1 MSHSANRVLQVSV
14 NGPALLGTPLLNKG
28 TAFSQEERQALRLEG
43 LLPGQIETIE
53 QQADRAYN
61 QFTACDSAL
70 DKHILLR
77 SIQDSNETLFYRLV
91 DDHLDEMLPV
101 IYTPTVGKACQEF
114 SRIYRSHR
122 GLFIG
127 IDDQAR
133 IDEILNNVTK
143 NNVKVI
149 VVSDCERILGLGDQ
163 GVGGMGIPIGKLSLY
178 TACGGISPAYTLP
191 VVLDVGTNN
200 PALLADSLYF
210 GRREERV
217 RGAEYD
223 SFLQAFVEGVQ
234 RRWPGVILQFEDFA
248 LNNAMP
254 LLARYRDQLCC
265 FNDDIQ
271 GTAAVTVGT
280 LLAACKAKGQR
291 LSEQTVAFVGA
302 GSAGCGIAEQIIAAM
317 QLEGLSESQARSQVY
332 LLNSK
337 GLLTDR
343 QTGLYDFQQR
353 LAHSSKSLDLWQFT
367 GDWPTLLEVVS
378 NAKPTVLIGVS
389 GKSGLF
395 TQEIVQTM
403 YASCT
408 QPIIMPLSNP
418 TSQIEAHPKDILL
431 WTEGRALVATGSPFL
446 PVELLGKTYPIA
458 QCNNS
463 YIFPGIGLGALA
475 SKATRIT
482 DSMLMASAQA
492 LAECAAPGQMLPP
505 LRDVQAVSKRIA
517 LAVAL
522 AAQRDGV
529 ADSMTPDELTE
540 VIEANFWK
548 PSYRQYVLKAQ
559 SDR

>member
-1 MSHSANRVLQVSV
+1 MNNPINRTLQVPFQ
-14 NGPALLGTPLLNKG
+14 GPTLLGTPLLNKG
-28 TAFSQEERQALRLEG
+28 TAFDLQEREALHLQG
-43 LLPGQIETIE
+43 LLPQQVETID
-53 QQADRAYN
+53 QQAERAYL
-61 QFTACDSAL
+61 QFQACTTDL
-70 DKHILLR
+70 DKHVLLR
-77 SIQDSNETLFYRLV
+77 SIQDSNETLFYRVV
-91 DDHLDEMLPV
+91 DDHLDEMLPI

-122 GLFIG
+122 GLFIS
-127 IDDQAR
+127 IADRER

-143 NNVKVI
+143 DHVKVI

-200 PALLADSLYF
+200 PKLLADPLYF
-210 GRREERV
+210 GLREERI

-223 SFLQAFVEGVQ
+223 QFLQAFVEGIQ
-234 RRWPGVILQFEDFA
+234 RRWPDAILQFEDFA
-248 LNNAMP
+248 LTNAMP

-280 LLAACKAKGQR
+280 LLAACKVKDQR

-317 QLEGLSESQARSQVY
+317 QLEGLSEPQARSRVY

-343 QTGLYDFQQR
+343 QPDLYDFQQR
-353 LAHSSKSLDLWQFT
+353 LAHPGESLAHWDFS
-367 GDWPTLLEVVS
+367 GDWPSLQEVVN

-389 GKSGLF
+389 GKAGLF
-395 TQEIVQTM
+395 TQQIIETM
-403 YASCT
+403 HAHCP

-418 TSQIEAHPKDILL
+418 TSQIEAHPKDILQ
-431 WTEGRALVATGSPFL
+431 WTEGQALVATGSPFL
-446 PVELLGKTYPIA
+446 PIELLGKTFPIA

-463 YIFPGIGLGALA
+463 YIFPGIGLGAIA

-482 DSMLMASAQA
+482 DGMLMASAQA
-492 LAECAAPGQMLPP
+492 LAESAGAGQMLPA

-517 LAVAL
+517 FAVGM
-522 AAQRDGV
+522 AAQRDSV
-529 ADSMTPDELTE
+529 APPMSEE
-540 VIEANFWK
+540 VLQAAIEQHFWQ
-548 PSYRQYVLKAQ
+548 PVYRQYV
-559 SDR
+559 RRPE

>member
-1 MSHSANRVLQVSV
+1 MNSPIDRPLQIPFQ
-14 NGPALLGTPLLNKG
+14 GPTLLGTPLLNKG
-28 TAFSQEERQALRLEG
+28 TAFDLQERDALHLRG
-43 LLPGQIETIE
+43 LLPQQVETID
-53 QQADRAYN
+53 QQAQRAYQ
-61 QFTACDSAL
+61 QFQGCATDL

-77 SIQDSNETLFYRLV
+77 SIQDSNETLFYRVV
-91 DDHLDEMLPV
+91 DDHLDEMLPI

-122 GLFIG
+122 GLFIS
-127 IDDQAR
+127 IADRER

-143 NNVKVI
+143 DNVKVI

-200 PALLADSLYF
+200 PQLLADPLYF
-210 GRREERV
+210 GLREERI

-223 SFLQAFVEGVQ
+223 QFLQAFVEGIQ
-234 RRWPGVILQFEDFA
+234 RRWPEAILQFEDFA
-248 LNNAMP
+248 LTNAMP

-280 LLAACKAKGQR
+280 LLAACKVKGQR

-317 QLEGLSESQARSQVY
+317 QLEGLSEPLARSRVY

-343 QTGLYDFQQR
+343 QPDLYDFQQR
-353 LAHSSKSLDLWQFT
+353 LAHPSESLAHWDFN
-367 GDWPTLLEVVS
+367 GDWPSLQEVVS

-389 GKSGLF
+389 GKAGLF
-395 TQEIVQTM
+395 TQQIIETM
-403 YASCT
+403 HAHCP

-418 TSQIEAHPKDILL
+418 TSQIEAHPKDILQ
-431 WTEGRALVATGSPFL
+431 WTEGQALVAAGSPFL
-446 PVELLGKTYPIA
+446 PIELLGKTFPIA

-463 YIFPGIGLGALA
+463 YIFPGIGLGAIA

-482 DSMLMASAQA
+482 DGMLMASAQA
-492 LAECAAPGQMLPP
+492 LAESAGAGQMLPA

-517 LAVAL
+517 FAVGM
-522 AAQRDGV
+522 AAQRDSV
-529 ADSMTPDELTE
+529 APPMSEE
-540 VIEANFWK
+540 VLQAAIEQHFWQ
-548 PSYRQYVLKAQ
+548 PVYRQYV
-559 SDR
+559 RRPE

>member
-1 MSHSANRVLQVSV
+1 MSKPIDRAVQVPFA
-14 NGPALLGTPLLNKG
+14 GPALLGTPLLNKG
-28 TAFSQEERQALRLEG
+28 TAFSEQERDALHLRG
-43 LLPGQIETIE
+43 LLPQQVETIE
-53 QQADRAYN
+53 QQAARAY
-61 QFTACDSAL
+61 QQYQACGTDL

-77 SIQDSNETLFYRLV
+77 SIQDSNETLFYRVV
-91 DDHLDEMLPV
+91 DDHLDEMLPI
-101 IYTPTVGKACQEF
+101 IYTPTVGKVCQEF

-122 GLFIG
+122 GLFIS
-127 IDDQAR
+127 IADQDR

-143 NNVKVI
+143 DHVKVI

-200 PALLADSLYF
+200 PALLADPLYF
-210 GRREERV
+210 GRREQRV
-217 RGAEYD
+217 RGADYD
-223 SFLQAFVEGVQ
+223 RFLQAFVEGVQ
-234 RRWPGVILQFEDFA
+234 RRWPEAILQFEDFA
-248 LNNAMP
+248 LTNAMP

-280 LLAACKAKGQR
+280 LLAACKVKGQR

-317 QLEGLSESQARSQVY
+317 QLEGLSEAQARSRVY

-343 QTGLYDFQQR
+343 QPDLYDFQQR
-353 LAHSSKSLDLWQFT
+353 LAHTSESLAQWDFSA
-367 GDWPTLLEVVS
+367 DWPSLQEVVS

-395 TQEIVQTM
+395 TQQIVETM
-403 YASCT
+403 HAHCA

-418 TSQIEAHPKDILL
+418 TSQIEAHPKDILQ
-431 WTEGRALVATGSPFL
+431 WTGGQALVATGSPFL
-446 PVELLGKTYPIA
+446 PIELAGKTYPIA

-463 YIFPGIGLGALA
+463 YIFPGIGLGAIA

-482 DSMLMASAQA
+482 DGMLMASAQA
-492 LAECAAPGQMLPP
+492 LAESAGAGQMLPP
-505 LRDVQAVSKRIA
+505 LREVQAVSKRIA
-517 LAVAL
+517 FAVGM
-522 AAQRDGV
+522 AAQRDSV
-529 ADSMTPDELTE
+529 AAPLSEQALSAA
-540 VIEANFWK
+540 IEQHFWQ
-548 PSYRQYVLKAQ
+548 PVYRQYV
-559 SDR
+559 RRPE